1 MTSPRVVILSGQS
14 LFTEGVASRLRE
26 HLSQLELVVID
37 PRGMDAI
44 EQITDFRPS
53 AVILDS
59 ADAEVAELCPLN
71 EILMAVPAVKV
82 LQLDPRRE
90 QFQVVTS
97 EEKVAGLV
105 RDLVDVIMPSD

>member
-1 MTSPRVVILSGQS
+1 MPSPRVVILSGHS

-26 HLSQLELVVID
+26 HIDQLELKVID
-37 PRGMDAI
+37 PRGTDALG
-44 EQITDFRPS
+44 QIKMYQPS

-59 ADAEVAELCPLN
+59 ADPEVAELCPLN
-71 EILMAVPAVKV
+71 EILMTVPEVKV
-82 LQLDPRRE
+82 VRLDSRRA

-105 RDLVDVIMPSD
+105 KDLVDVIMPSD

>member
-1 MTSPRVVILSGQS
+1 MASPRVVILSGQS

-26 HLSQLELVVID
+26 LISQLELTVID
-37 PRGMDAI
+37 PRGTDALD
-44 EQITDFRPS
+44 QIKNYQPS

-59 ADAEVAELCPLN
+59 ADPEVAELCPLN

-82 LQLDPRRE
+82 LRLDPRRE

-105 RDLVDVIMPSD
+105 QDLVDVIMPSD